1 MRLSLYTN
9 RNHLLSKYMG
19 RKYAFFMISSM
30 ISPGGSAVVITEQ
43 APPSFKPYYTY
54 NNRGTT
60 ERHA

>member
-1 MRLSLYTN
+1 MR
-9 RNHLLSKYMG
+9 RE
-19 RKYAFFMISSM
+19 YAFLIISSM

-60 ERHA
+60 ERYA

>member
-1 MRLSLYTN
+1 MRLSLYTK
-9 RNHLLSKYMG
+9 RNHFLPKFM
-19 RKYAFFMISSM
+19 RREYAFLIISSM

-60 ERHA
+60 ERYA